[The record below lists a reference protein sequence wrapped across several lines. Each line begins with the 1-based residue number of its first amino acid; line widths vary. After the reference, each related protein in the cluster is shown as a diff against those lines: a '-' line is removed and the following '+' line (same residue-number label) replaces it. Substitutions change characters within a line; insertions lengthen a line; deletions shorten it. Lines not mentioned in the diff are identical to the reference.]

1 MESENDNTNHLEILA
16 KSFKDIFETFVDDET
31 KDFINDVSNAD
42 PKEKIN
48 LFSKYI
54 KDHEDS
60 FGSEGIKSGFS
71 FRPCGFKETC
81 DFKSDARETCDE
93 PCEFKESHVSRDP
106 REPNETDI
114 DDLVKQKRD
123 IESKIDNLSEED
135 KIDFWVRYHNIPNDV
150 NEKLDVLISTI
161 TTLNSNVNERFD
173 DINTDITIL
182 KKHMHNK

>member
-1 MESENDNTNHLEILA
+1 MESENDNTNHLEILT

-31 KDFINDVSNAD
+31 KDFINDVSKAD

-60 FGSEGIKSGFS
+60 FGSEGIKSAFS
-71 FRPCGFKETC
+71 FRPCGFK
-81 DFKSDARETCDE
+81 SDVRETYI
-93 PCEFKESHVSRDP
+93 P
-106 REPNETDI
+106 REPNVSREPRESNDPELSDI
-114 DDLVKQKRD
+114 VDLVKQKRD
-123 IESKIDNLSEED
+123 IDTKIDNLSEED
-135 KIDFWVRYHNIPNDV
+135 KNDFWIRYHNIPNDV

-173 DINTDITIL
+173 DINTEITIL